1 MQENEASVPSDL
13 YDYLEKMDRDEEEA
27 EEEVESSLVTYT
39 FLVPNS
45 FIRPR
50 HGPLRSIKNI

>member
-27 EEEVESSLVTYT
+27 EEEVECSLVTYT
-39 FLVPNS
+39 FLFLTPIS
-45 FIRPR
+45 
-50 HGPLRSIKNI
+50 GPDMVL